1 MPVEVKGGL
10 ATRKALRKF
19 EPDLAKGLTKEMAL
33 ALRPIVKTA
42 RGYLPSNEEN
52 ISGWVKNVDQEGR
65 WSGTRGYD
73 AGLARAGVGFKTTPS
88 KPNSKGFRS
97 LVSIFNKNAAGAI
110 YETAGRKSGVQTG
123 NFNPR
128 MNGQLK
134 GRGQKMTGR
143 VIFRAY
149 EENQGK
155 ARAAVL
161 KAIEGAANQLNLR
174 GK

>member
-1 MPVEVKGGL
+1 MPTEVQGAL
-10 ATRKALRKF
+10 AMRKALRKF
-19 EPDLAKGLTKEMAL
+19 EPDLAKGLSKEMAL

-42 RGYLPSNEEN
+42 RGYLPSNEEQ
-52 ISGWVKNVDQEGR
+52 ISGWVKNTDQDGR

-73 AGLARAGVGFKTTPS
+73 AGSARRGVGFKTTPS
-88 KPNSKGFRS
+88 KPNRNGFRS
-97 LVSIFNKNAAGAI
+97 LVTIFNKNAAGAI
-110 YETAGRKSGVQTG
+110 YETAGRKSGVENG

-128 MNGQLK
+128 MGGQLK
-134 GRGQKMTGR
+134 GRNKMQGR

-155 ARAAVL
+155 AKAAVL